1 MFSVPIGSS
10 RLPVTID
17 RLHFVERLPGWVCLW
32 PYGDREIEL
41 RIGGDEGSPDG
52 RLLALAELILPH
64 LEALEAVADA
74 YLRSFFTHADAF
86 DGPWTLQALRLGS
99 PRPSDHAATEFVVR
113 LANRSDDYGEW
124 SVGFRRHSYPSPN
137 CLAAESFCRKQW

>member
-1 MFSVPIGSS
+1 MFSVPIGSE
-10 RLPVTID
+10 RLPVPSG
-17 RLHFVERLPGWVCLW
+17 RLRYVDERTGWACTW
-32 PYGDREIEL
+32 PYGNREIEL

-52 RLLALAELILPH
+52 RLLALTELILPH

-74 YLRSFFTHADAF
+74 YLRSFFEHSDAF
-86 DGPWTLQALRLGS
+86 QGPWTLQMLRLDMPAPSHGS
-99 PRPSDHAATEFVVR
+99 ATEFYVG
-113 LANRSDDYGEW
+113 LANRGDDYGEW